1 MKFAKRVFFIAGVY
15 GLLTLLPQYFLEQ
28 KTGRDFPPPI
38 SHPEFYY
45 GFIGV
50 AVAWQILFLIIAQDP
65 FSYRLAMLAA
75 VVEKASFGTA
85 VIVLFLQQRVT
96 PFLLIF
102 GALDILL
109 GALFLLAY
117 AKTRREHP
125 LNSKNL

>member
-117 AKTRREHP
+117 AKTRREHS